1 MDVTEQ
7 VAETAKSDRYSCKT
21 RQMMKM
27 NLQTY
32 RAIGRSENP
41 GEGGGHNL
49 PPPG

>member
-21 RQMMKM
+21 PQMMKM

-32 RAIGRSENP
+32 RAVGSSENP
-41 GEGGGHNL
+41 VGGGA
-49 PPPG
+49 